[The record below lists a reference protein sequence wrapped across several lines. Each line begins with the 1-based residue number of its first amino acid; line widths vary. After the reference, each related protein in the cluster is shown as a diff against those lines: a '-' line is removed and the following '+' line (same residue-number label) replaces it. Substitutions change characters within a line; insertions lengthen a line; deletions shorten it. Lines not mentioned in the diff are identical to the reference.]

1 MSSPDKDLAQ
11 LDALFEKLSV
21 LDANDVETLKD
32 ELPAVVDKLQKNE
45 LLLRNSENAADS
57 KLLDPVWARV
67 KRGAEICA
75 NAAKDESARTPI
87 GESGSIELLVT
98 FMKLSSPTHVEVTIQ
113 CLRALANLCFDH
125 DVNRKRTSTTGAVSV
140 IIGFVNTSNNANLV
154 RTSCGALLNLGLN
167 YEPIQSEILRL
178 EGLPVLVKLLSSD
191 RLNHQAVC
199 LAARVIN
206 YLVGL
211 DKGRLQFTKIEAIVS
226 FVKVLE
232 YSWQVDK
239 SQDLDLMESVVDVLE
254 STVLEE
260 KADAIQ
266 HTVAKSGVF
275 PLLLDFVESATPPKH
290 ADEDDQKQ
298 FNELRKTVVKI
309 TVAVTLTDSNMNLLY
324 KDQTILGRF
333 ISWLRDDVFA
343 SRDDLHACAALSI
356 GNLARNDEHCIDL
369 VQKHHLEVPLLAILM
384 RTNDM
389 RTQHAVISI
398 VKNLSLPK
406 ANKSLL
412 GASGAIQ
419 AAARFLKESK
429 DMLKPIQ
436 FGAVGVLKH
445 LATGNFENA
454 SRMITGREPSD
465 QSPSLTTT
473 PLDRLIALVRRTDD
487 MPTKSEGTRVLV
499 NLVKVVWAQ
508 DVLTDILQPKDGI
521 STAPLRRTLL
531 KSDGVV
537 PPIAEMIRTT
547 QFPVLQNEGV
557 MALTLL
563 LASSKDE
570 GGAVDTVF
578 TSLTTTPAP
587 PPLTEE
593 EEEEE
598 EEKEK
603 DPKPKLP
610 SKPLLDILTDIVM
623 NVSGKYPDEIRFN
636 PVKYLSI
643 ASDVRGKLESFA
655 NAGEA
660 STMVMESVRQVMHNL
675 H

>member
-211 DKGRLQFTKIEAIVS
+211 DKGRLQFAKIEAIVS

-260 KADAIQ
+260 SEGIFGCVAADAIQ

-508 DVLTDILQPKDGI
+508 GGSNIRASGRCAWFWKVYLPVDIGFFDVLFSLRFSDVLTDILQPKDGI

-563 LASSKDE
+563 LASLHISDDHARAATPHGRGGGGGGGE
-570 GGAVDTVF
+570 GGGPEAQ
-578 TSLTTTPAP
+578 AAIQAAARH
-587 PPLTEE
+587 
-593 EEEEE
+593 
-598 EEKEK
+598 
-603 DPKPKLP
+603 
-610 SKPLLDILTDIVM
+610 LDGYRHERI
-623 NVSGKYPDEIRFN
+623 GKVP
-636 PVKYLSI
+636 
-643 ASDVRGKLESFA
+643 
-655 NAGEA
+655 
-660 STMVMESVRQVMHNL
+660 
-675 H
+675 